1 MRVMSAKWRVASGKS
16 GFTMIEIAI
25 SLAVIG
31 FALVAIVGIL
41 PLGLNVQKDNREDTI
56 ASQDGQY
63 FMDLLRYGRQGTR
76 EIDGQA
82 LDFLT
87 NYVESINVKTY
98 VGSNLVFTQKISDI
112 TIVTP
117 NTAGANQSLTNGHV
131 IVGMLSIPKY
141 EPADQ
146 TAYPGMMVRNDVVA
160 TVRAMSGSALEQNGG
175 NTQVSFK
182 YQMDVTLMPY
192 STTPWL
198 INDYTNYPVGNSD
211 FATQTNHVQ
220 VQNQLHYWQNS
231 LIDARLQFSWP
242 VLPNGSPG
250 PNRKYFRTL
259 VSGHFENINLPPPPA
274 TPDLRLYVINPGAY
288 KLSDNTGTNTTF

>member
-1 MRVMSAKWRVASGKS
+1 
-16 GFTMIEIAI
+16 MIEIAI
-25 SLAVIG
+25 SMAIIG
-31 FALVAIVGIL
+31 FALVAIIGIL

-63 FMDLLRYGRQGTR
+63 FMDLLRFGRQGIKPT
-76 EIDGQA
+76 DGQA

-87 NYVESINVKTY
+87 NYVEKINVKSY
-98 VGSNLVFTQKISDI
+98 VGTNLVYTQLISDI
-112 TIVTP
+112 TITSP
-117 NTAGANQSLTNGHV
+117 NTGGANQSLTNGHV

-146 TAYPGMMVRNDVVA
+146 TVYPGMMVRNDVVA

-175 NTQVSFK
+175 NNLVAFE

-198 INDYTNYPVGNSD
+198 NYSYTNYPVGNSD
-211 FATQTNHVQ
+211 MLSQTNVAT

-242 VLPNGSPG
+242 VLPNGSTG
-250 PNRKYFRTL
+250 PNRKYFRTI
-259 VSGHFENINLPPPPA
+259 VSGHFQNISLPSPA
-274 TPDLRLYVINPGAY
+274 DPQLPLYVINPGAY
-288 KLSDNTGTNTTF
+288 KNLNNIGPATAF

>member
-1 MRVMSAKWRVASGKS
+1 MSVMSAKWRVRGGKS

-25 SLAVIG
+25 SLAIIG

-76 EIDGQA
+76 DIDGQA

-98 VGSNLVFTQKISDI
+98 VGNNLVFTQLISDFTI
-112 TIVTP
+112 TTP
-117 NTAGANQSLTNGHV
+117 TTAGANQSLTNGHV

-141 EPADQ
+141 QPADQ
-146 TAYPGMMVRNDVVA
+146 AVYPGMLERNDVVA

-175 NTQVSFK
+175 NKVVAFK
-182 YQMDVTLMPY
+182 YQMEVTLMPY

-198 INDYTNYPVGNSD
+198 NYNNTNYQVGNSD
-211 FATQTNHVQ
+211 FLSQTNQTQ
-220 VQNQLHYWQNS
+220 VQTQLHYWQNS
-231 LIDARLQFSWP
+231 MIDARLQFSWP
-242 VLPNGSPG
+242 VLPNNAIG
-250 PNRKYFRTL
+250 PNRKFFRTL
-259 VSGHFENINLPPPPA
+259 VSGHFQNISMPNLP
-274 TPDLRLYVINPGAY
+274 LYVINPGAY
-288 KLSDNTGTNTTF
+288 KNLSGIGTNASF